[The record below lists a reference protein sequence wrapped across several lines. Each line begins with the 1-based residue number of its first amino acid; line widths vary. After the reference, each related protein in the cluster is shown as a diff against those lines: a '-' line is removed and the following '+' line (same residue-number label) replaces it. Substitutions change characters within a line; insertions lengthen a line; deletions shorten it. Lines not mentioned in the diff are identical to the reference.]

1 MTQPGLP
8 AERTS
13 LARPLILG
21 FLALG
26 SLAAAGVFAL
36 RLFHQPRPDIAS
48 LPTAPAATP
57 VPPPSARSVPSPAA
71 GPIPPTFDIVR
82 IVPGGGAVI
91 AGHAAPGAEIA
102 IMADG
107 KELGRVQADASGSWV
122 FVPSAQL
129 PTGGREFTLS
139 ERLPDTGEIVAGAG
153 SVVAV
158 VPDAAG
164 NPALAVLAQPG
175 GAPRVLQAPGAP
187 GGTAGKLA
195 LSAADYD
202 DRGVPRFAGTAPAD
216 TAVRVYVDG
225 RPVGDA
231 RADAQGNW
239 TLSPGATLAPGHHT
253 LRVDQLDRSGAVTAR
268 IEVPLQRE
276 QLAAGQ
282 LGGRSVVVAP
292 GESLWRLARRSY
304 GSGLRY
310 TVIYQANQTQI
321 RDPDKIYPGQA
332 FTVPDIAATPAPR

>member
-107 KELGRVQADASGSWV
+107 KELGRVEADASGSWV

-139 ERLPDTGEIVAGAG
+139 ERLPDTGEIIIVLQGVLNIRG
-153 SVVAV
+153 RNVERHHPIRFQ
-158 VPDAAG
+158 PDAHREGARPKNLG
-164 NPALAVLAQPG
+164 VLN
-175 GAPRVLQAPGAP
+175 
-187 GGTAGKLA
+187 
-195 LSAADYD
+195 AAD
-202 DRGVPRFAGTAPAD
+202 RRKLGL
-216 TAVRVYVDG
+216 
-225 RPVGDA
+225 
-231 RADAQGNW
+231 NH
-239 TLSPGATLAPGHHT
+239 PG
-253 LRVDQLDRSGAVTAR
+253 
-268 IEVPLQRE
+268 
-276 QLAAGQ
+276 
-282 LGGRSVVVAP
+282 
-292 GESLWRLARRSY
+292 
-304 GSGLRY
+304 
-310 TVIYQANQTQI
+310 
-321 RDPDKIYPGQA
+321 
-332 FTVPDIAATPAPR
+332 